1 MGTASQHAVW
11 KDELKGVL
19 ARLGLHFGDI
29 NEEPPEKP
37 EGWALTRV
45 SYQLWLDAV
54 EQYQIEG
61 TALFDAVRPSLP
73 LTGAYTQMDVRA
85 ISQMKSDTSA
95 VKDGRALL
103 RWALDFVNKSSLS
116 CQMQLL
122 EELNKK
128 KISSQADMLQFS
140 DHMIALYEMWLQKE
154 GSKVHEPAEY
164 YQRLLASIPFE
175 NEGPLARWPGPTPI
189 GPRPHYQRRA
199 QRP

>member
-11 KDELKGVL
+11 KDELKDVL
-19 ARLGLHFGDI
+19 ARLGLRFDDI

-37 EGWALTRV
+37 EGLSLTRV

-85 ISQMKSDTSA
+85 ISQMKKEA

-103 RWALDFVNKSSLS
+103 RWALDFVNHS
-116 CQMQLL
+116 
-122 EELNKK
+122 
-128 KISSQADMLQFS
+128 
-140 DHMIALYEMWLQKE
+140 
-154 GSKVHEPAEY
+154 
-164 YQRLLASIPFE
+164 
-175 NEGPLARWPGPTPI
+175 PL
-189 GPRPHYQRRA
+189 
-199 QRP
+199 